1 MLVLKSEDHKDPL
14 KNNKPATTAKKT
26 NTLQISNTRRT
37 ALIATLAALC
47 IGTNY
52 AMLPLPNV
60 NLMDAIVFTTSLIF
74 GVIPGAAVATI
85 SWLVYG
91 TLNPFGLSPPVL
103 ITVIISEII
112 YVIAGR
118 LVRKTASG
126 NPKSNFKGL
135 ERNLIYG
142 TAGLF
147 ATLAYDLITN
157 AVVGLVVY
165 KSVWIG
171 LLTMNFPIPLGII
184 HEASNFFF
192 FATVAPI
199 LVRVLEKMQP
209 TQKGAWR

>member
-1 MLVLKSEDHKDPL
+1 MPVLKSKDHEDPL
-14 KNNKPATTAKKT
+14 KNNKPAATIKKT
-26 NTLQISNTRRT
+26 NALKTSNTRRT

-60 NLMDAIVFTTSLIF
+60 NLMDAIVFTTSLFF

-91 TLNPFGLSPPVL
+91 TLNPFGLSLPVL
-103 ITVIISEII
+103 ITVIISESI
-112 YVIAGR
+112 YVVAGY
-118 LVRKTASG
+118 LVRKTSSKS
-126 NPKSNFKGL
+126 PKSNFKGL
-135 ERNLIYG
+135 ERNIIYG

-157 AVVGLVVY
+157 AIVGLVVY

-171 LLTMNFPIPLGII
+171 LLTMNVPIPLGII

-192 FATVAPI
+192 FATVVPI
-199 LVRVLEKMQP
+199 LVRVLEK
-209 TQKGAWR
+209 TQSTQDGIWR

>member
-1 MLVLKSEDHKDPL
+1 MSVLKSKDHEDPL
-14 KNNKPATTAKKT
+14 KNNKPAATIKKT
-26 NTLQISNTRRT
+26 NALKISNTRRT

-60 NLMDAIVFTTSLIF
+60 NLMDAIVFTTSLFF

-91 TLNPFGLSPPVL
+91 TLNPFGLSLPVL
-103 ITVIISEII
+103 ITVIISESI
-112 YVIAGR
+112 YVVAGY
-118 LVRKTASG
+118 LVRKTSSRS
-126 NPKSNFKGL
+126 PKSKFKGL
-135 ERNLIYG
+135 ERNIIYG

-157 AVVGLVVY
+157 AIVGLVVY

-171 LLTMNFPIPLGII
+171 LLTMNVPIPLGII

-192 FATVAPI
+192 FATVVPI
-199 LVRVLEKMQP
+199 LVRVLEK
-209 TQKGAWR
+209 TQSTQDGIWR

>member
-1 MLVLKSEDHKDPL
+1 MPVLKSKDHEDPL
-14 KNNKPATTAKKT
+14 KNNKPAATTKKT
-26 NTLQISNTRRT
+26 NALKISNTRRT

-60 NLMDAIVFTTSLIF
+60 NLMDAIVFTTSLFF

-91 TLNPFGLSPPVL
+91 TLNPFGLSLPVL
-103 ITVIISEII
+103 ITVIISESI

-118 LVRKTASG
+118 LVRKTSSRS
-126 NPKSNFKGL
+126 PKSNFKGL
-135 ERNLIYG
+135 ERNIIYG

-157 AVVGLVVY
+157 AIVGLVVY

-171 LLTMNFPIPLGII
+171 LLTMNVPIPLGII

-192 FATVAPI
+192 FATVVPI
-199 LVRVLEKMQP
+199 LVRVLEK
-209 TQKGAWR
+209 TQSTQDGIWR

>member
-1 MLVLKSEDHKDPL
+1 
-14 KNNKPATTAKKT
+14 
-26 NTLQISNTRRT
+26 
-37 ALIATLAALC
+37 
-47 IGTNY
+47 
-52 AMLPLPNV
+52 MLPLPNV

>member
-1 MLVLKSEDHKDPL
+1 MPVLKSKDHKDSS
-14 KNNKPATTAKKT
+14 KNTKPAATAKKA
-26 NTLQISNTRRT
+26 NALQISNTRRT

-52 AMLPLPNV
+52 VLLPLPNV
-60 NLMDAIVFTTSLIF
+60 NLMDAIVFTTSLFF

-91 TLNPFGLSPPVL
+91 TLNPFGLSLPVL
-103 ITVIISEII
+103 ITVIISESI
-112 YVIAGR
+112 YVLAGR
-118 LVRKTASG
+118 LVRKTSSG
-126 NPKSNFKGL
+126 NSKSNFRGL

-142 TAGLF
+142 TTGLF
-147 ATLAYDLITN
+147 ATLAYDFITN
-157 AVVGLVVY
+157 AIVGLVVY
-165 KSVWIG
+165 KSIWIG

-199 LVRVLEKMQP
+199 LVRVLEK
-209 TQKGAWR
+209 TQSTQNGIWR

>member
-1 MLVLKSEDHKDPL
+1 MPVLKSKDHEDPL
-14 KNNKPATTAKKT
+14 KNNKPAATIKKT
-26 NTLQISNTRRT
+26 NALKTSNTRRT

-60 NLMDAIVFTTSLIF
+60 NLMDAIVFTTSLFF
-74 GVIPGAAVATI
+74 GIIPGAAVATI

-91 TLNPFGLSPPVL
+91 TLNPFGLSLPVL
-103 ITVIISEII
+103 ITVIISESI

-118 LVRKTASG
+118 LVRKTSSG
-126 NPKSNFKGL
+126 NLKSKFKGL
-135 ERNLIYG
+135 ERNIIYG

-147 ATLAYDLITN
+147 STLAYDLITN
-157 AVVGLVVY
+157 AIVGLVVY

-171 LLTMNFPIPLGII
+171 LLTMNVPIPLGII

-192 FATVAPI
+192 FATVVPI
-199 LVRVLEKMQP
+199 LVRVLEK
-209 TQKGAWR
+209 TQSKQDGI